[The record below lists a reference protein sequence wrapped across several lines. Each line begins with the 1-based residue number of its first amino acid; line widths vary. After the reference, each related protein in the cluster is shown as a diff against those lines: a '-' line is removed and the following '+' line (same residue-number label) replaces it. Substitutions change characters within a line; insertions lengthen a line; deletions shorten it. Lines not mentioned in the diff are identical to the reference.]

1 MSPANLSKR
10 RKRKRT
16 NMYSILQQ
24 FEQAKKAHLT
34 EFESKNSN
42 KNSDGCLS
50 HIYHYPKAL
59 FRLLDYFSISPP
71 LMQL

>member
-1 MSPANLSKR
+1 
-10 RKRKRT
+10 
-16 NMYSILQQ
+16 MYNILRQLD
-24 FEQAKKAHLT
+24 QAKKVHLT

-71 LMQL
+71 LM